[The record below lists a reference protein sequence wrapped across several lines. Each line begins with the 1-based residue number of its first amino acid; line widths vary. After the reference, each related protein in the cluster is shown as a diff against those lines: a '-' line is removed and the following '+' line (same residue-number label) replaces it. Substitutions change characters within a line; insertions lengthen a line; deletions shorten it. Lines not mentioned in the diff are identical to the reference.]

1 MKIDVIVPAYRFID
15 PECDAAITA
24 MVAHTASQG
33 FDVRMPRIK
42 GHALPHRV
50 RNEVLVKLRHDVD
63 WVLWVD
69 DDMYPTGDSLVRLL
83 KHAEGEHLVSALTT
97 TRDEWPPK
105 LIPKAWSRE
114 DDRFIKI
121 PEEDWQEHMGKVIR
135 GPFGVGFG
143 FALTS
148 KQVLDEAIDFYLSGQ
163 DWMLFE
169 ARQLNRLHVR
179 KENREKE
186 RARIELERRNRY
198 EEQQFLRVFQH
209 SVQDNELERGEDVHF
224 SRVVLELGHHV
235 TIDTTVQVPH
245 MGKCPF
251 GPQLIGVNDYRQLRI
266 PA

>member
-83 KHAEGEHLVSALTT
+83 
-97 TRDEWPPK
+97 
-105 LIPKAWSRE
+105 AWSRE

-121 PEEDWQEHMGKVIR
+121 PEEDWKEHMGKVIR

-148 KQVLDEAIDFYLSGQ
+148 KQVLDEAIDFYLSGR
-163 DWMLFE
+163 DWLLFE
-169 ARQLNRLHVR
+169 VRQLNRLHVR